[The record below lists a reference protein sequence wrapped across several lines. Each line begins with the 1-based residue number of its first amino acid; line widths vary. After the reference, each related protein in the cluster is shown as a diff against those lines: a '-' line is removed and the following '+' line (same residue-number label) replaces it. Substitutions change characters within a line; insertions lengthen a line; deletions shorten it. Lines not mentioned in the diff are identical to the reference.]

1 MITDRDKNIISFI
14 EDMGYATITN
24 IAEMFFNNSKYSYDL
39 ARKRLLKLYKS
50 NNLKK
55 IHNFDT
61 NEVVYLPYDS
71 KRKSVSFH
79 DIKLINYITKLNM
92 LGCKIN
98 KVLIEPIFNNIKP
111 DALISF
117 ELKGYMYY
125 QLIEVQLRHAGVDL
139 NRFKNNDT
147 INSILKESDNVAP
160 KLIIIQNTNRDYEK
174 ENDTIFPITKINTD
188 MDNILDVFF

>member
-14 EDMGYATITN
+14 EDIGYATITN

-61 NEVVYLPYDS
+61 NEIVYLPYDS

-79 DIKLINYITKLNM
+79 DIKLINYITKLSM

-125 QLIEVQLRHAGVDL
+125 QLIEVQLRHAGVNL

>member
-14 EDMGYATITN
+14 EDIGYATITN

-79 DIKLINYITKLNM
+79 DIKLINYITKLSM

>member
-1 MITDRDKNIISFI
+1 MITDRDRNIISFI
-14 EDMGYATITN
+14 EDIGYATITN

-71 KRKSVSFH
+71 KRRSVSFH
-79 DIKLINYITKLNM
+79 DIKLINYITKLSM

>member
-14 EDMGYATITN
+14 EDIGYATITN

-79 DIKLINYITKLNM
+79 DIKLINYITKLSM

-174 ENDTIFPITKINTD
+174 ENDTIFPITKINTN

>member
-14 EDMGYATITN
+14 ENIGYATITN

-61 NEVVYLPYDS
+61 NEVVYLPYNS

-117 ELKGYMYY
+117 EIDLKIM
-125 QLIEVQLRHAGVDL
+125 
-139 NRFKNNDT
+139 
-147 INSILKESDNVAP
+147 
-160 KLIIIQNTNRDYEK
+160 IQ
-174 ENDTIFPITKINTD
+174 
-188 MDNILDVFF
+188 

>member
-14 EDMGYATITN
+14 EDIGYATINN

-79 DIKLINYITKLNM
+79 DIKLINYITKLSM

>member
-14 EDMGYATITN
+14 EDIGYATINN

-61 NEVVYLPYDS
+61 NEVVYLPYGS

-79 DIKLINYITKLNM
+79 DIKLINYITKLSM

>member
-14 EDMGYATITN
+14 ENIGYATINN

-71 KRKSVSFH
+71 KRKAVSFH
-79 DIKLINYITKLNM
+79 DIKLINYITKLSM